1 MALRCF
7 FKTFLTLIFFAP
19 ALNQLQ
25 AQITSITISPAVYR
39 FGEIH
44 NWKNPPAIF
53 TVTNRSNQPLMFLPL
68 FPEPDVLVELP
79 TGAIAPGTSAAIKV
93 FYYTSQPGVF
103 DKTIQLYVNLSSQP
117 LTLKLEGEIMSFN
130 PDALISCPGFAPKTF
145 SEAQSFIQEVR
156 VIDKLTRHGIEGAA
170 IRMVGNNQEYTGI
183 TNNEGIMRNKIMLG
197 LHDILISMAG
207 YRQEL
212 RIFYLTPNT
221 GVITVEMKRDTTY
234 DKMVLMQQNQLFA
247 QQIIDTNLKSENIVE
262 ISFADDS
269 AGPEKPATLPRDQ
282 YSPNNIVFLIDASA
296 SMKTPEK
303 LPLLKHSMKY
313 LLNVLRDIDK
323 FSLVTYSSTAN
334 VVVSGVASDDK
345 ERLSI
350 YIDSLRASGYTNG
363 VKGIE
368 TAYILAEK
376 NYFFD
381 GNNQIILA
389 TDGLFNSPEYDK
401 TALMNLVKKQAGCG
415 IRLSVVAFGNDTKA
429 HQLMKKLARYGQGN
443 FIHITPDNSAVSSL
457 VEEIKLHSAKK

>member
-1 MALRCF
+1 
-7 FKTFLTLIFFAP
+7 
-19 ALNQLQ
+19 
-25 AQITSITISPAVYR
+25 
-39 FGEIH
+39 
-44 NWKNPPAIF
+44 
-53 TVTNRSNQPLMFLPL
+53 
-68 FPEPDVLVELP
+68 
-79 TGAIAPGTSAAIKV
+79 
-93 FYYTSQPGVF
+93 
-103 DKTIQLYVNLSSQP
+103 
-117 LTLKLEGEIMSFN
+117 
-130 PDALISCPGFAPKTF
+130 
-145 SEAQSFIQEVR
+145 
-156 VIDKLTRHGIEGAA
+156 
-170 IRMVGNNQEYTGI
+170 
-183 TNNEGIMRNKIMLG
+183 MLG

-221 GVITVEMKRDTTY
+221 GVITVEMKRDKTY

-350 YIDSLRASGYTNG
+350 YIDSLRASD
-363 VKGIE
+363 IPM
-368 TAYILAEK
+368 A
-376 NYFFD
+376 
-381 GNNQIILA
+381 
-389 TDGLFNSPEYDK
+389 
-401 TALMNLVKKQAGCG
+401 
-415 IRLSVVAFGNDTKA
+415 
-429 HQLMKKLARYGQGN
+429 
-443 FIHITPDNSAVSSL
+443 
-457 VEEIKLHSAKK
+457 